1 MKKNC
6 ILCICGALI
15 LAAGQSISAAQ
26 VGTQN
31 PSALVDTKA
40 IATDSTATNAT
51 PASAASTSAPASA
64 PSSGAPQFGTRDP
77 RYRLAPSDS
86 FDLTF
91 PLSPEYN
98 QLAVTVQPD
107 GFVAL
112 YGVGEAKV
120 QGETVPELT
129 ETIRTAYGKVLH
141 DPIISVVLKDFN
153 KPYFIAN
160 GKVGHPGKYDL
171 RADTTLTEAIAIA
184 GGFTD
189 DAKHSQVV
197 LFRRSGD
204 QWVASQVFNV
214 KDMEAKKNLRED
226 PTLHPGDML
235 YVPQNRISK
244 IKGFF
249 PNYGVGGVVPIN

>member
-6 ILCICGALI
+6 TLSICGLFI
-15 LAAGQSISAAQ
+15 LAAGTSISVAQ
-26 VGTQN
+26 VGSQN
-31 PSALVDTKA
+31 LTGNSPPAANASLASAT
-40 IATDSTATNAT
+40 STPT
-51 PASAASTSAPASA
+51 PASTG
-64 PSSGAPQFGTRDP
+64 SSNAPQFGVRDP

-120 QGETVPELT
+120 QGQTVPELT
-129 ETIRTAYGKVLH
+129 ETIRNAYAKVLH

-214 KDMEAKKNLRED
+214 KEMQKSKNLRED

-235 YVPQNRISK
+235 YVPQNSISK

-249 PNYGVGGVVPIN
+249 PNYGVGGVVPLN

>member
-6 ILCICGALI
+6 TLSICGSFI
-15 LAAGQSISAAQ
+15 LAAGTSISVAQ
-26 VGTQN
+26 VGSQN
-31 PSALVDTKA
+31 LTGNSPPP
-40 IATDSTATNAT
+40 ATNASL
-51 PASAASTSAPASA
+51 ASAASTPAAASTG
-64 PSSGAPQFGTRDP
+64 SSNAPQFGVRDP

-129 ETIRTAYGKVLH
+129 ETIRNAYGKVLH

-214 KDMEAKKNLRED
+214 KEMQKSKNLRED

-235 YVPQNRISK
+235 YVPQNSISK

-249 PNYGVGGVVPIN
+249 PNYGVGGVVPLN